1 MRGTVLPKG
10 TLFFGKK
17 KSNKI
22 VCTSWHLVK
31 FSLFFFFYTKS
42 SIVLTLSWLITTS
55 LINFESVTLEFH
67 HAKYL
72 LQQEKTLFKTTFFF
86 FSFQMYELIYDSQ
99 EGNGRI
105 NTRDRNVSKNRLTHT
120 RSHTHQKNLYKM
132 LWSMRTGKKKKK
144 ICQLCYNLKAKK
156 KKFGSFSLP
165 HVRKCHPIFL
175 KQE

>member
-1 MRGTVLPKG
+1 MRGTVLPKVRFS
-10 TLFFGKK
+10 LEKK

-31 FSLFFFFYTKS
+31 FSFFYTKS
-42 SIVLTLSWLITTS
+42 SIALTLSWLITTS

-105 NTRDRNVSKNRLTHT
+105 NTRDKNVSKNRLTHT

-132 LWSMRTGKKKKK
+132 LWSMRTGEKK

-156 KKFGSFSLP
+156 KKKKSLGVSSS
-165 HVRKCHPIFL
+165 HMSGNVIRYS
-175 KQE
+175 